1 MTSATLSPRRMFML
15 RAAYA
20 IIVVGL
26 GVTLW
31 PQLVQPVQDWPLKSG
46 VVASMLGAMS
56 LLSLLGLW
64 RPLEMLPVLLF
75 EVLWKL
81 FWLSRMALPLWLSG
95 SVDQATAM
103 TVFECAFV
111 IPVVLLMPWDLVWQ
125 HYIQRSTTAHHV
137 G

>member
-1 MTSATLSPRRMFML
+1 MTGVPLSPRRMLML

-46 VVASMLGAMS
+46 VVASMLGALS

-81 FWLSRMALPLWLSG
+81 FWLSRMALPLWLNG

-103 TVFECAFV
+103 TAFECAFV
-111 IPVVLLMPWDLVWQ
+111 IPVVLLMPWDLVWR
-125 HYIQRSTTAHHV
+125 HYIQRRTTAHHA